1 MAAKHIETLRDDRLE
16 EIRPSLSPKTRKGY
30 RATTDLLIR
39 HMGDRGLSV
48 EQLDEAALVRFR
60 NWRLETQ
67 ARWLET
73 ERGHRAQLRPAEK
86 VLT

>member
-1 MAAKHIETLRDDRLE
+1 MAAKHIETLRDDWLE

-39 HMGDRGLSV
+39 YMGDRGLSV

-60 NWRLETQ
+60 NWRLETPKPDGSKRSEDT
-67 ARWLET
+67 ARSYVQ
-73 ERGHRAQLRPAEK
+73 RRRY
-86 VLT
+86 